1 VTLWHSSN
9 RTTHPSTIQKKR
21 ITMANTEIQYLKNEI
36 KQTREDI
43 RNLILVL
50 IELKILKV
58 TVDENGKA
66 VYDTGNDE

>member
-1 VTLWHSSN
+1 
-9 RTTHPSTIQKKR
+9 
-21 ITMANTEIQYLKNEI
+21 MANTEIQYLKNEI

>member
-1 VTLWHSSN
+1 MGTTFHS
-9 RTTHPSTIQKKR
+9 TQKMKR
-21 ITMANTEIQYLKNEI
+21 KVSMANTEIQYLKNEI
-36 KQTREDI
+36 KQMREDI

-66 VYDTGNDE
+66 VYDTGKDE

>member
-1 VTLWHSSN
+1 MS
-9 RTTHPSTIQKKR
+9 
-21 ITMANTEIQYLKNEI
+21 NTEMQYVKNEI
-36 KQTREDI
+36 KQVREDI

-66 VYDTGNDE
+66 VYDTGKDA